1 MGGRVFA
8 ARLPHLLEGGAALIA
23 SVAVRIGHWIT
34 GETRDSRFV
43 RLLVIQALGAAG
55 DALIALALAG
65 SLYFSVPE
73 ADARSRVALYLALTL
88 APFSVIAP
96 VVSAFLD
103 RHSAALRL
111 AFVTAGVGRF
121 VLAWMLSTRLETLY
135 LFPLAFGLLVL
146 SRVTLVARGA
156 ILPGLVDRDRSLVS
170 ANASLTKASAVG
182 GIVAVPIGLAIVR
195 WPGVEAEMLLAAAA
209 FLFGVVPAFGLP
221 VRRTPRSS
229 EWRTARKATRPV
241 AVRQALA
248 ATGAMRFFIGFLV
261 FHLAFSLRREDLGS
275 VGLATLVAAAAFGTL
290 LGASIAPKLRKGLRE
305 EGIIVLALMLGGIAG
320 IAAGRWF
327 SLGAAAL
334 LVLVFGAAAGAAKLA
349 FDSIVQRDTPAEIRG
364 WSFARFESGLQLA
377 WVGGALIPVLIPI
390 GSSLGAILVGG
401 AALLMSLVMLV
412 ARARSSHR

>member
-1 MGGRVFA
+1 M
-8 ARLPHLLEGGAALIA
+8 A
-23 SVAVRIGHWIT
+23 SVALRIGHWIA
-34 GETRDSRFV
+34 GESRDSRFM
-43 RLLVIQALGAAG
+43 RLLTIQALGAAG

-103 RHSAALRL
+103 RHRAALRL
-111 AFVTAGVGRF
+111 AFVVSGVGRF
-121 VLAWMLSTRLETLY
+121 ALAWLLSTRLETLY

-182 GIVAVPIGLAIVR
+182 GMVAVPIGLAVVQ
-195 WPGVEAEMLLAAAA
+195 WPGVEKEMLLAAAT

-221 VRRTPRSS
+221 VQRTRRSS

-241 AVRQALA
+241 AVRQSLA
-248 ATGAMRFFIGFLV
+248 ATGAMRFLIGFLV
-261 FHLAFSLRREDLGS
+261 FHLAFSLRREDLSS

-290 LGASIAPKLRKGLRE
+290 LGASVAPKLRNGLRE
-305 EGIIVLALMLGGIAG
+305 EGIIVLALLCGGLAG

-327 SLGAAAL
+327 SLTAAAM

-349 FDSIVQRDTPAEIRG
+349 FDAIVQRDTPAEIRG

-377 WVGGALIPVLIPI
+377 WVAGALMPVLIPI
-390 GSSLGAILVGG
+390 GSSLGAVLVGA
-401 AALLMSLVMLV
+401 AALAMSLVMLV
-412 ARARSSHR
+412 ARVRTSRR